1 MNPVAEEM
9 LGWTAAELH
18 GVRVHDAIH
27 YAYEDGSAYPA
38 DKCPQQAAYA
48 DGLECRVD
56 GEVLWRRDGTCFPV
70 EYIARPLVKDGAVT
84 GAIISFRDV
93 TERRA
98 AEEALRESRERLDF
112 VLRAAQVGVWE
123 WEIGP
128 DVIEWDETVAALYGL
143 PGDARSGPWSVFD
156 EQHPSRRSSRRPKP
170 LPRGRSRP
178 VCRMR
183 RSSASCTPTAPSRTW
198 RRGPGCAATR
208 RARRSHSAASPG
220 TITERRTG

>member
-1 MNPVAEEM
+1 M
-9 LGWTAAELH
+9 LGWTTAELH
-18 GVRVHDAIH
+18 GVRIHDAIH

-38 DKCPQQAAYA
+38 DKCPQQSAYA

-123 WEIGP
+123 WEIGS
-128 DVIEWDETVAALYGL
+128 DVIAWDETVAALYGL
-143 PGDARSGPWSVFD
+143 PGDAHSAPWSVFR
-156 EQHPSRRSSRRPKP
+156 ECIHPDDVASVEAAAARAIETGASREAEFRVVHPDGSVAYVAARARVRRDD
-170 LPRGRSRP
+170 G
-178 VCRMR
+178 
-183 RSSASCTPTAPSRTW
+183 
-198 RRGPGCAATR
+198 R
-208 RARRSHSAASPG
+208 RAGLTQRRHLG
-220 TITERRTG
+220 HQRTPEG